1 MSLAQ
6 YQQAFDRLVPALP
19 PSARIARMESL
30 NSFLRNGF
38 PQKKLEDW
46 RYTDLS
52 ALTSKSFSLA
62 PSAAP
67 DLSAYRLPHASFQS
81 CINGG
86 NGALSA
92 LAGNDAISH
101 LNAAFA
107 RDGLIVH
114 LQARQQPSQAFHLL
128 TYCESAQPVMAHLRH
143 RIRLEAETEAVVIL
157 HHTGRGEYFTTQ
169 VTEIEL
175 GANSQ
180 LTLYRL
186 QDESESSYHL
196 AQTQAT
202 LGRHSRLK
210 VVTVDLGGG
219 LSRHD
224 LNVSLVEPGAEA
236 QLHGLYAPAG
246 KAHVDNHTRVDH
258 RAEHCVSRE
267 YFRGMAFD
275 QSRAV
280 FNGKIVVHAG
290 AQKTDS
296 EQRVANL
303 LLSKGAEINAK
314 PELEIYADDVKC
326 AHGATFGQ
334 LDEDA
339 IFYLRSRGLDQESAR
354 ALLTYAFAQ
363 EVLDKI
369 EHEELRQRIV
379 GRFARRLPQSEL
391 LAGMASQDGDER

>member
-1 MSLAQ
+1 MNLAQ
-6 YQQAFDRLVPALP
+6 YQQAFDRLAPTLP
-19 PSARIARMESL
+19 PSARIARTESL
-30 NSFLRNGF
+30 NSFQQSGF

-52 ALTSKSFSLA
+52 ALNSKSFSLA
-62 PSAAP
+62 PSTAP
-67 DLSAYRLPHASFQS
+67 DLSAYRLPDASFQP
-81 CINGG
+81 CVNGG
-86 NGALSA
+86 NGVLSA
-92 LAGNDAISH
+92 LTGNDAISQ

-107 RDGLIVH
+107 RDGLVVH
-114 LQARQQPSQAFHLL
+114 LQARQRPAQAFHLL
-128 TYCESAQPVMAHLRH
+128 TFCQSPLPVMAHLRH

-157 HHTGRGEYFTTQ
+157 QHAGRGEYFTTQ

-186 QDESESSYHL
+186 QDESPASYHL
-196 AQTQAT
+196 AQTHAT
-202 LGRHSRLK
+202 LARNSRLK
-210 VVTVDLGGG
+210 VVTVDLGGS

-224 LNVSLVEPGAEA
+224 LNVSLNEPGAEA
-236 QLHGLYAPAG
+236 YLHGLYAPAG
-246 KAHVDNHTRVDH
+246 RAHVDNHTRIDH
-258 RAEHCVSRE
+258 RAEHCTSRE
-267 YFRGMAFD
+267 YFRGLAFD

-280 FNGKIVVHAG
+280 FNGKIVVHAD

-303 LLSKGAEINAK
+303 LLSKSAEINAK

-369 EHEELRQRIV
+369 EHEELRRRII
-379 GRFARRLPQSEL
+379 GRFAGRLPQSEL
-391 LAGMASQDGDER
+391 IAGMTSGRGEQ